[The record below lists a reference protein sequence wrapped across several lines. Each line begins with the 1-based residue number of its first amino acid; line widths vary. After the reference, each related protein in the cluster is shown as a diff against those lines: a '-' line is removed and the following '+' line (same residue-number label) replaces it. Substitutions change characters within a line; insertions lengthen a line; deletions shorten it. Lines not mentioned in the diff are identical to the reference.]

1 MASNKYLIFFSLTIT
16 LLFAPTPT
24 TAAGAN
30 VTAVFTFGDSILDS
44 GNNNLLPTIFRSNHP
59 PYGLEF
65 PGRVPTGRFSDGR
78 LSTDMLVSELGIKQ
92 LLPAYLDPD
101 LTDKDLLTGV
111 SFASAGTGLDDLTA
125 TESRVLSLNRQLGY
139 FERSLRR
146 IRRAVGSTESGRV
159 VENALFMVAA
169 GTNDMVYNFYGLPL
183 RRAYTVSGYHDLLLR
198 NLEGVIR
205 RLHSMGARRMTV
217 MGLPPVG
224 CLPIQVTLGSVV
236 PSFHML
242 QRVCVN
248 QQNSDSQAYNAKL
261 ENLISR
267 LQTALP
273 ASRIAY
279 VDIYNPIMDMIQR
292 PAAFGFEKTLE
303 GCCGVGAVEMGPLC
317 NALDPTCRDPSKYI
331 FWDAVHPT
339 QATYTILARHFQE
352 NVLPGLLS

>member
-1 MASNKYLIFFSLTIT
+1 MSSNKYLMIFFSLTIT
-16 LLFAPTPT
+16 LLFATAPT

-44 GNNNLLPTIFRSNHP
+44 GNNNHLPTIFRSNHS
-59 PYGLEF
+59 PYGLDF
-65 PGRVPTGRFSDGR
+65 PGGVPTGRFSDGR

-92 LLPAYLDPD
+92 LLPAYLDPA
-101 LTDKDLLTGV
+101 LTDKDLLSGV

-125 TESRVLSLNRQLGY
+125 IESRVLSLNMQLGY
-139 FERSLRR
+139 FDRALRR
-146 IRRAVGSTESGRV
+146 MRRVVGSSEAGRV

-183 RRAYTVSGYHDLLLR
+183 RRSYTLSGYHDMLLR

-205 RLHSMGARRMTV
+205 KMAV

-236 PSFHML
+236 PSFHMFR
-242 QRVCVN
+242 RVCVN

-267 LQTALP
+267 LQRVLP

-303 GCCGVGAVEMGPLC
+303 GCCGVGALEMGPLC
-317 NALDPTCRDPSKYI
+317 NALDPTCPDPSKYI